1 MKSKPIITIP
11 FLKLAYLIGRKKIKP
26 LTHTVSLGKMSEEEF
41 EKYNLIVNEI
51 KNKL

>member
-26 LTHTVSLGKMSEEEF
+26 LTHTVSLGKMSEEDYLQAMKEVRLLTD
-41 EKYNLIVNEI
+41 K
-51 KNKL
+51 K